1 MKTGILVALAV
12 VAVASLGIVVAATSA
27 HPTTQ
32 ATGTMGG
39 SYGGG
44 MVNGGYGGMMG
55 GQYRG
60 GMMGNGGSCPYS
72 GSYQYCQQYMNQNN
86 YTNGECPMM
95 G

>member
-32 ATGTMGG
+32 ATGTAGG

-44 MVNGGYGGMMG
+44 MMNGGSRMMG
-55 GQYRG
+55 GQYGG

-72 GSYQYCQQYMNQNN
+72 GNYAYCQQYMYENN